1 MIKWKRDTR
10 KTSLP
15 ILSDYSENIGVVGG
29 AQLEQPVSGFRLE
42 PWFPRRGVWWF
53 YCDIRW
59 GRAFMLVWEN
69 LWHGAAE
76 FPCLTC
82 ICATCRI

>member
-42 PWFPRRGVWWF
+42 P
-53 YCDIRW
+53 
-59 GRAFMLVWEN
+59 
-69 LWHGAAE
+69 
-76 FPCLTC
+76 
-82 ICATCRI
+82 